1 MSPLSVGDAVER
13 FNAGAWSNGWVV
25 QDVSDPLSITI
36 AKLGNPLV
44 QFRNQ
49 RPDLDIR
56 PCQSSPFAATTPEP
70 DPFDF

>member
-1 MSPLSVGDAVER
+1 MATLSSAFLLGQ
-13 FNAGAWSNGWVV
+13 WSNGWVV
-25 QDVSDPLSITI
+25 HDASNPLSITI
-36 AKLGNPLV
+36 AKLGTPTI

-56 PCQSSPFAATTPEP
+56 SCRGSAFPAQLEGV

>member
-13 FNAGAWSNGWVV
+13 FNGSAWSNGWVV
-25 QDVSDPLSITI
+25 HDNSNPLSITI

-56 PCQSSPFAATTPEP
+56 PCQPSPFAATTLEP